1 MELGREEQDWS
12 RLVTSLL
19 IPLSVLAGPSEVS
32 ELDPVEDLEG
42 MDEVGEESREYCK
55 SDIEFG
61 RGRSRLDFCRMNL
74 ESL

>member
-19 IPLSVLAGPSEVS
+19 IPLSVLTGPSEVS

-61 RGRSRLDFCRMNL
+61 RGRSRPDFCRMNL